1 MPFQIPISKDLRK
14 LLAFGSGVGIEI
26 GATDLEVAA
35 VRVRPTRIRVLGR
48 VTIHNF
54 AGRPA
59 AEWGAEYAR
68 FLKSLGAGRMSA
80 TVLLP
85 RREAIVRQLALPG
98 VARKDI
104 EGAIRLQLDS
114 LHPYGEDEVSWGWS
128 RLAYGAVLVG
138 IVRRDTVEQY
148 VQLFTEAGVAVC
160 SFTFSAAAVHAA
172 IRLNGAGPKG
182 LLGDGFIAL
191 SRSASGAVDVYGES
205 AAHPVFSAEFELA
218 PERAAGLALAELR
231 LPPET
236 TPRTLEEVLP
246 APDVNPV
253 ENDLSRNALP
263 YATALAG
270 ACPRLAPAA
279 NVLPP
284 EHRRLS
290 SRAVFIPTLVLA
302 ALVLLVAG
310 AVLVYSKLAERRY
323 LRRIDAEIAQLE
335 PLARRAAALD
345 RETANVRARAQLLDR
360 MRNQTRGDLD
370 VLNELTRL
378 VEPPAW
384 TNSIDVARDSVRV
397 MGEAPQS
404 ALLPKIL
411 DSSPL
416 FENSALDMVNR
427 GSTGELFQIHTGRRS
442 SR

>member
-35 VRVRPTRIRVLGR
+35 VRVRPTRIQVLGR

-98 VARKDI
+98 VARKDM
-104 EGAIRLQLDS
+104 EGAIRFQLDS
-114 LHPYGEDEVSWGWS
+114 LHPYGEDEVAWGWS

-138 IVRRDTVEQY
+138 IVRRATVEQY
-148 VQLFTEAGVAVC
+148 VQLFTEAGIAVC

-182 LLGDGFIAL
+182 RPGDGFVAL
-191 SRSASGAVDVYGES
+191 SRSASGAVEVYGES
-205 AAHPVFSAEFELA
+205 PAHPVFSAEFELA

-236 TPRTLEEVLP
+236 
-246 APDVNPV
+246 AP
-253 ENDLSRNALP
+253 L
-263 YATALAG
+263 
-270 ACPRLAPAA
+270 
-279 NVLPP
+279 
-284 EHRRLS
+284 
-290 SRAVFIPTLVLA
+290 
-302 ALVLLVAG
+302 
-310 AVLVYSKLAERRY
+310 
-323 LRRIDAEIAQLE
+323 
-335 PLARRAAALD
+335 
-345 RETANVRARAQLLDR
+345 
-360 MRNQTRGDLD
+360 
-370 VLNELTRL
+370 
-378 VEPPAW
+378 
-384 TNSIDVARDSVRV
+384 
-397 MGEAPQS
+397 
-404 ALLPKIL
+404 
-411 DSSPL
+411 
-416 FENSALDMVNR
+416 
-427 GSTGELFQIHTGRRS
+427 RS
-442 SR
+442 SRKCFPRRTSIRWRTIFPATHCRTQRRWLGLVPGSRRRRTCSPRSTGASVPARSSSPRWCWRRWCCWWPAP

>member
-14 LLAFGSGVGIEI
+14 LLAFGSGIGIEI

-48 VTIHNF
+48 VTIRNF

-68 FLKSLGAGRMSA
+68 FLKSLGAGHMSA

-85 RREAIVRQLALPG
+85 RREAIVRQMALPG
-98 VARKDI
+98 VARKDM
-104 EGAIRLQLDS
+104 EGAIRFQLDS
-114 LHPYGEDEVSWGWS
+114 LHPYGEAEVAWGWS

-138 IVRRDTVEQY
+138 IVRRATVEQY

-172 IRLNGAGPKG
+172 IRLNGTGPVS
-182 LLGDGFIAL
+182 LPGDGFIAL
-191 SRSASGAVDVYGES
+191 SRSESGAVEVYGES

-236 TPRTLEEVLP
+236 APRTLEEVLP
-246 APDVNPV
+246 TPDINPV

-290 SRAVFIPTLVLA
+290 SRAVFIPTLALA

-310 AVLVYSKLAERRY
+310 AVLGYTKYAERRY
-323 LRRIDAEIAQLE
+323 LRRLDAEIAQLE
-335 PLARRAAALD
+335 PLARHAAALD
-345 RETANVRARAQLLDR
+345 REIASVRARAQLLDR
-360 MRNQTRGDLD
+360 LRNQTRGDLD

-378 VEPPAW
+378 VEAPAW

-411 DSSPL
+411 DASPL

-427 GSTGELFQIHTGRRS
+427 GTSGELFQIHTARRS